1 MTDNNP
7 LLNGAIWYASQGWK
21 IHVCH
26 GVLESGLCT
35 CGEAHNDPKD
45 IGKHPATRN
54 GQSDATTDPNTIASW
69 FTTQPR
75 YNLGVACK
83 PSGFFVIDVD
93 PRSGGFESFQ
103 RFEELVEGEIPKTVT
118 AITGAYNVRNLG
130 AVRGRHLFF
139 KIPENESLVGKID
152 GLPGVDIKHNGYVL
166 LYPSNHVSG
175 VTYEWAEGCAPW
187 EIPMAEPS
195 EKMMELLRKRKG
207 RSSGSGSASWSFVD
221 DLEWGGDKLD
231 LEKFLNE
238 GIDEGSRAIDIYAMT
253 CSIAN
258 RYANLDEL
266 DRKNIETMMIRFNF
280 EMVRPPLEL
289 DGPNGLLHHVHR
301 AIDFVAANPKNELN
315 KKIAGLGDTYLRN
328 VGGPASTSVVPVRP
342 AESDT
347 WNKAWGPT
355 SVNTSDPDDYQGSD
369 EFLLDVNL
377 SKDSDALSEDDGG
390 VEGGR
395 TLTDTGNGR
404 RLVDVFGSTIRYT
417 PGLGW
422 FHWNGDYWKP
432 DTEDLE
438 VRELSKRLA
447 SVIGAEGAAQDDSD
461 VQKAFYKWATQAK
474 SNARQASA
482 IESAQSDPRVGVP
495 VDHWDNNPY
504 LIGVANGVIDLRTG
518 ELHRGRPDLHITR
531 RAPVAYSPSFT
542 SPRFQTFL
550 DEATYGDKE
559 YQEWL
564 QKVFGYTLTG
574 LRTYDH
580 MYLMYGPAGS
590 GKNVMVESLVKLMG
604 TKQYAFPMDSTVL
617 AQNDG
622 RANTSDQYYW
632 AELRGRR
639 MVWVDELPESERLK
653 ENSVKKLTGSSEI
666 SARSPG
672 EKPFTFESQAKLWIT
687 TNHRPII
694 TDDAMWRRIRPIPWM
709 NVPTNPDPTLK
720 AYLHDP
726 EGGLP
731 AVLSWAVEGAIKLLN
746 SKEPDAIGWCSV
758 VSNAAE
764 MYRKN
769 EDRMGMFLEEE
780 TDYDVASSTSIK
792 SLFLVYQKW
801 SEDRGERPMTQ
812 IGFTRKLEDRGQQ
825 ISGTGARAMLMGYKI
840 KATKP
845 ESSSGNA
852 NDWDFLQRMG
862 RE

>member
-7 LLNGAIWYASQGWK
+7 LLNGALWYASQGWK
-21 IHVCH
+21 VHVCH
-26 GVLESGLCT
+26 GVYESGLCT

-75 YNLGVACK
+75 YNIGVSCK

-103 RFEELVEGEIPKTVT
+103 RFEELVEGDIPKTVT
-118 AITGAYNVRNLG
+118 AITGLYNVRNLG

-139 KIPENESLVGKID
+139 KIPENESLVGKLD

-166 LYPSNHVSG
+166 IYPSHHVSG

-187 EIPMAEPS
+187 EIEMAEPS
-195 EKMMELLRKRKG
+195 EKMLELLRKRKG
-207 RSSGSGSASWSFVD
+207 RSSSGGSPSWSFVD
-221 DLEWGGDKLD
+221 DLEWNGEKLD

-238 GIDEGSRAIDIYAMT
+238 GISEGSRAVDIYAMT

-266 DRKNIETMMIRFNF
+266 DRKNIETMMIRFNY
-280 EMVRPPLEL
+280 EMVRPPLDLE
-289 DGPNGLLHHVHR
+289 GPNGLLHHVHR
-301 AIDFVAANPKNELN
+301 AIDFVAANPKNEMN
-315 KKIAGLGDTYLRN
+315 KKISGLGETYLRN
-328 VGGPASTSVVPVRP
+328 VGNPTPAPQV

-355 SVNTSDPDDYQGSD
+355 SINTSDPDDYNND
-369 EFLLDVNL
+369 EDFLPDVNL

-422 FHWNGDYWKP
+422 FHWTGEYWKP
-432 DTEDLE
+432 DVEDLE

-482 IESAQSDPRVGVP
+482 IESAQSDPRVNVP
-495 VDHWDNNPY
+495 VDHWDTNPY

-574 LRTYDH
+574 LRIYDH
-580 MYLMYGPAGS
+580 MYLMYGPSGS

-622 RANTSDQYYW
+622 RANASDQYYW

-653 ENSVKKLTGSSEI
+653 ENSVKKLTGSTEI

-672 EKPFTFESQAKLWIT
+672 EKPFTFDSQAKLWIT

-731 AVLSWAVEGAIKLLN
+731 AVLAWAVEGAIKLLA

-758 VSNAAE
+758 VADAAE

-780 TDYDVASSTSIK
+780 TDLDVSGSTSVK

-825 ISGTGARAMLMGYKI
+825 ISGTGAQALLLGH
-840 KATKP
+840 TLKP
-845 ESSSGNA
+845 LKPQSSSGSP